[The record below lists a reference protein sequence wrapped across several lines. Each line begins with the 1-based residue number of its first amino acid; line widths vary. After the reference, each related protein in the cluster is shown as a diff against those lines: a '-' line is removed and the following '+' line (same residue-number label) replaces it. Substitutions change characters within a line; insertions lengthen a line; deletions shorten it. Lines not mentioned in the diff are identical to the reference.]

1 MKKLERNIIR
11 FVRSVE
17 PSIKVVFHNGAM
29 ESDSL
34 NKRLYIN
41 KDEFIYTFS
50 DEVDHKAIMKENGLV
65 IDIMLPTYILL
76 HEIGHIVS
84 FKRYNTSRVLD
95 QYTKA
100 VDGLVKQFKGLEL
113 LRKYKALKLER
124 EADNYAY
131 SYYIHNYAKVKA
143 LDTAILELTA

>member
-1 MKKLERNIIR
+1 MKKLQRNIIR

-17 PSIKVVFHNGAM
+17 PSIQVVFHDGPM

-34 NKRLYIN
+34 NKRIYIN
-41 KDEFIYTFS
+41 TDEFIYTFS
-50 DEVDHKAIMKENGLV
+50 DEVDHKAVMKENGLV

-76 HEIGHIVS
+76 HEIGHVVS
-84 FKRYNTSRVLD
+84 FKKYNTSRLLE
-95 QYTKA
+95 QYEKA
-100 VDGLVKQFKGLEL
+100 VDGLVKQFNGLEL
-113 LRKYKALKLER
+113 IRKYKALKLER

>member
-1 MKKLERNIIR
+1 MKKLQRNIIR

-17 PSIKVVFHNGAM
+17 PSIQVVFHDGPM

-34 NKRLYIN
+34 NKRIYIN
-41 KDEFIYTFS
+41 TDEFIYTFS
-50 DEVDHKAIMKENGLV
+50 DEVDHKAVMKENGLV

-76 HEIGHIVS
+76 HEIGHVVS
-84 FKRYNTSRVLD
+84 FKKYHTSRLLE
-95 QYTKA
+95 QYEKA
-100 VDGLVKQFKGLEL
+100 VDSLVKQFNGLEL
-113 LRKYKALKLER
+113 IRKYKALKLER

-131 SYYIHNYAKVKA
+131 SYYIHNYDKVKA

>member
-1 MKKLERNIIR
+1 MKKLQRNIIR

-17 PSIKVVFHNGAM
+17 PSIQVVFHDGPM

-34 NKRLYIN
+34 NKRIYIN
-41 KDEFIYTFS
+41 TDEFIYTFS
-50 DEVDHKAIMKENGLV
+50 DEVDHKAVMKENGLV

-76 HEIGHIVS
+76 HEIGHVVS
-84 FKRYNTSRVLD
+84 FKKYNTSHLLE
-95 QYTKA
+95 QYEKA

-124 EADNYAY
+124 EADKYAY